1 MFLWIYSGN
10 NKCFEFQDEI
20 VDSRNYAMCKG
31 LIDKRTEPFSVRQKE
46 FWDVTTAA
54 YLLSDRFSK
63 KLSHEPDGLIFQPSS
78 DVSM

>member
-1 MFLWIYSGN
+1 MSVWFD
-10 NKCFEFQDEI
+10 FQEDI
-20 VDSRNYAMCKG
+20 VDSRNYAIGKG
-31 LIDKRTEPFSVRQKE
+31 LIDKRIEPFSVRLKE

-78 DVSM
+78 DVSTRS